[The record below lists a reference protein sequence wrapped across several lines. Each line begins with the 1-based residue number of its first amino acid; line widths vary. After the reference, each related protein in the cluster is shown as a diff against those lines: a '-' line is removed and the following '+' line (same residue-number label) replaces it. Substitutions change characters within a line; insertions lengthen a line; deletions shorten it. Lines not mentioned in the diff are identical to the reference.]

1 MAIDRIV
8 PLTTRSAADSP
19 SYALRAALA
28 ERLAAHR
35 QLARDA
41 GSVLTQMLPRREME
55 REHGMALLPGKI
67 AGAA

>member
-1 MAIDRIV
+1 MAIDSTF

-35 QLARDA
+35 QMARDA
-41 GSVLTQMLPRREME
+41 GAVLTQMLPRREKE
-55 REHGMALLPGKI
+55 RDRSMALMPAET